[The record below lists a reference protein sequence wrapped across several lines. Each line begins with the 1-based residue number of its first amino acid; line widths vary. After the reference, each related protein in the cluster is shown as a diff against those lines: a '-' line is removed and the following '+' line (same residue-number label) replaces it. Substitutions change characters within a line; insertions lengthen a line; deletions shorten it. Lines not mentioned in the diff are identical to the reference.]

1 MSATAIMQERR
12 RALIRAWTRDPLI
25 LVQAE
30 APGALPGLVFLDD
43 FGASANV
50 ARAGRILAGNAAVV
64 RRPGAAHDNASLW
77 VAAGYE
83 GYRAAYL
90 RFLAEVYDE
99 RASAAEL
106 DGWDIDHLLNRARAP
121 NEACFV
127 RVEAIP
133 ANANRQWGSLFEKAA
148 SDPRFYA
155 NRERARRT
163 MSWMICAKL
172 AGKPPPRGPEDA
184 AQMEHLAT
192 FFASIGLPAEE
203 ARRGVGQMLDFVY
216 GAGAR

>member
-12 RALIRAWTRDPLI
+12 RALIRAWARDPLI

-30 APGALPGLVFLDD
+30 APGALPGLVFLDES
-43 FGASANV
+43 GAGADL
-50 ARAGRILAGNAAVV
+50 ARAGRIRAGNAAIV

-77 VAAGYE
+77 VAAGYG
-83 GYRAAYL
+83 GYRGAYV
-90 RFLAEVYDE
+90 RFLQDVYGE
-99 RASAAEL
+99 RASEAEL

-121 NEACFV
+121 DATCFV

-148 SDPRFYA
+148 SDPRFFA
-155 NRERARRT
+155 NRERRRRT

-184 AQMEHLAT
+184 AQMERLAT
-192 FFASIGLPAEE
+192 FFASIGLPADE
-203 ARRGVGQMLDFVY
+203 ARRGVGEMLDFVY
-216 GAGAR
+216 RAGAR